1 MRNVRVSFISGDVHC
16 AGYGMFCSRDRRRS
30 IDATETIP
38 TNEELVRDP
47 CFMPQI
53 ISSAIGNVPPPNAVL
68 RALEVAATTVE
79 YVKLTL
85 PGNLGPQVVEQRMVP
100 IFGPPQLSSS
110 MLHGRR
116 NWCDVTTAL
125 DGSEVT
131 YTLRAEKELGSS
143 EVDLFAINVPALAGH

>member
-1 MRNVRVSFISGDVHC
+1 MRVSFLSGDVHC

-38 TNEELVRDP
+38 TNDELVRDP
-47 CFMPQI
+47 YFLPQI

-68 RALEVAATTVE
+68 RALEMAATTVE
-79 YVKLTL
+79 YVKLSL
-85 PGNLGPQVVEQRMVP
+85 AGSVGPQTVEQRMVP
-100 IFGPPQLSSS
+100 IFGPPDLSTS

-116 NWCDVTTAL
+116 NWCDVTTAR

-131 YTLRAEKELGSS
+131 YTLRCEKELGSS
-143 EVDLFAINVPALAGH
+143 EVDLFPITIPHLTSH